1 MKLSKILNDFRT
13 SPSRKWSMDT
23 MAEKSGLSKAYIAI
37 IENEKNPISGKPST
51 PSYETLQKLAKAMSL
66 TTDQLVSMMDD
77 DTLVSVNADD
87 SVTPFPMDNFK
98 FDDYFPLHYCTNL
111 SAGSFDELIDAE
123 PDAVVYVPIKFQGRR
138 KKLLAFQVNGTS
150 MNNVIEDG
158 SIVVVE
164 NTSNDG
170 INYKDGT
177 IIVAYCDGLVT
188 VKRLY
193 RQSDGNVTLAPDS
206 SDKTHLPIMINTT
219 EQQLVIIGKV
229 LWHMNPDDIAEKK
242 Y

>member
-1 MKLSKILNDFRT
+1 
-13 SPSRKWSMDT
+13 MD
-23 MAEKSGLSKAYIAI
+23 S
-37 IENEKNPISGKPST
+37 
-51 PSYETLQKLAKAMSL
+51 
-66 TTDQLVSMMDD
+66 
-77 DTLVSVNADD
+77 
-87 SVTPFPMDNFK
+87 FK

-111 SAGSFDELIDAE
+111 SAGSFDEILDAE

-170 INYKDGT
+170 VNYKDGT
-177 IIVAYCDGLVT
+177 IIVAYCDGMVT

-193 RQSDGNVTLAPDS
+193 RQPDGNVMLAPDS
-206 SDKTHLPIMINTT
+206 SDKTHLHIMINTT

>member
-1 MKLSKILNDFRT
+1 MKISEVIKKRMDEMHVTADDVALACEVNRATVYRWLNGEIDNMKR
-13 SPSRKWSMDT
+13 SN
-23 MAEKSGLSKAYIAI
+23 IA
-37 IENEKNPISGKPST
+37 SLAR
-51 PSYETLQKLAKAMSL
+51 YLQLDPVEIVGSE
-66 TTDQLVSMMDD
+66 S
-77 DTLVSVNADD
+77 DD
-87 SVTPFPMDNFK
+87 SVTEIPMDSIV

-111 SAGSFDELIDAE
+111 SAGSFDEILDAE

-193 RQSDGNVTLAPDS
+193 RQPDGNITLAPDS
-206 SDKTHLPIMINTT
+206 SDKTHLPIMINTA
-219 EQQLVIIGKV
+219 EQQLVIIGNV

>member
-1 MKLSKILNDFRT
+1 MNISEYIKKYRQDNH
-13 SPSRKWSMDT
+13 MT
-23 MAEKSGLSKAYIAI
+23 MQEFADRAGLSKGYISQLENAYSFRKDGKGI
-37 IENEKNPISGKPST
+37 IPSIYTFQNLANAMDMNVNDLISTVDS
-51 PSYETLQKLAKAMSL
+51 EISL
-66 TTDQLVSMMDD
+66 TGKDILDEVNPVSMDKI
-77 DTLVSVNADD
+77 V
-87 SVTPFPMDNFK
+87 

-111 SAGSFDELIDAE
+111 SAGSFDEILEAE
-123 PDAVVYVPIKFQGRR
+123 ADAVVYVPIKFQGRR
-138 KKLLAFQVNGTS
+138 RKLLAFQVNGTS
-150 MNNVIEDG
+150 MNNVIEDH

-164 NTSNDG
+164 NTSTDG

-193 RQSDGNVTLAPDS
+193 RQSGGNITLAPDS
-206 SDKTHLPIMINTT
+206 SDKTHLPIMINTA

>member
-1 MKLSKILNDFRT
+1 MGMIQKIADYFGVT
-13 SPSRKWSMDT
+13 TDEIIIESQDTVSPVSMD
-23 MAEKSGLSKAYIAI
+23 S
-37 IENEKNPISGKPST
+37 
-51 PSYETLQKLAKAMSL
+51 
-66 TTDQLVSMMDD
+66 
-77 DTLVSVNADD
+77 
-87 SVTPFPMDNFK
+87 FK

-111 SAGSFDELIDAE
+111 SAGSFDEILDAE

-170 INYKDGT
+170 VNYKDGT
-177 IIVAYCDGLVT
+177 IIVAYCDGMVT

-193 RQSDGNVTLAPDS
+193 RQPDGNVMLAPDS